1 MDTTFSACDAG
12 RDGPGWRERVSARL
26 REDGLAVLAGIT
38 GRAALTALA
47 RELMTIRPHR
57 DAAPDGVTE
66 ITDTGA
72 AAAGYAAFTGAG
84 LIPHTDGTA
93 VADPPQLLLLACVR
107 PAGEGGA
114 TLVADGARVA
124 AALAGRHPGALP
136 ALSAPKS
143 AWFGTP
149 ADGYLGA
156 VCEPAGP
163 GRMRLRLRLDDLARF
178 SPDAACAVP
187 ALRAAISANA
197 VTLRLGPGDGVVLCN
212 TRWLHGREPYAG
224 RRVML
229 RIRGAPRPG
238 AGICRVSGAAG
249 PGWSRLCQPGP
260 PRAQPARGRS
270 GEPAQGRADRAPGA
284 RRRDGIPSRAA
295 AGVVP
300 GTSARDPAAGRPG
313 TALQPRRPHVRRRGL
328 GPHGPAPRASRRQH
342 ARRAGDRE
350 LKGGP

>member
-229 RIRGAPRPG
+229 RILGDPLPG
-238 AGICRVSGAAG
+238 AGILPGFPCR
-249 PGWSRLCQPGP
+249 R
-260 PRAQPARGRS
+260 PA
-270 GEPAQGRADRAPGA
+270 
-284 RRRDGIPSRAA
+284 
-295 AGVVP
+295 VVP
-300 GTSARDPAAGRPG
+300 AVPAGTTAGTTREG
-313 TALQPRRPHVRRRGL
+313 QVR
-328 GPHGPAPRASRRQH
+328 
-342 ARRAGDRE
+342 
-350 LKGGP
+350 

>member
-1 MDTTFSACDAG
+1 MDTFSACDAG
-12 RDGPGWRERVSARL
+12 PDDPGWRARLWGQL
-26 REDGLAVLAGIT
+26 REDGLAVLAGIA
-38 GRAALTALA
+38 GRAALTVLA

-57 DAAPDGVTE
+57 DAAPDGITE

-114 TLVADGARVA
+114 TLVADGALVA
-124 AALAGRHPGALP
+124 ATLARHHPGALP
-136 ALSAPKS
+136 ALSAPKA

-149 ADGYLGA
+149 ADGHLGA

-163 GRMRLRLRLDDLARF
+163 GRVRLRLRLDDLARF

-187 ALRAAISANA
+187 ALRAAIAA
-197 VTLRLGPGDGVVLCN
+197 HTTALHLGPGEGVVLCN

-229 RIRGAPRPG
+229 RVLGDPLPG
-238 AGICRVSGAAG
+238 AGILPGFPHCR
-249 PGWSRLCQPGP
+249 
-260 PRAQPARGRS
+260 
-270 GEPAQGRADRAPGA
+270 
-284 RRRDGIPSRAA
+284 
-295 AGVVP
+295 
-300 GTSARDPAAGRPG
+300 PAAG
-313 TALQPRRPHVRRRGL
+313 TAVPAAFAVREE
-328 GPHGPAPRASRRQH
+328 
-342 ARRAGDRE
+342 AR
-350 LKGGP
+350 